1 MRPQD
6 THCQGHF
13 PCRLWRAVGIF
24 AAAMAN
30 YSHDR
35 IVPFKDSELGKKQQI
50 AEMFDK
56 IAFRYD
62 FLNRFLSG
70 GIDLYWRRRAIRELR
85 AGAAHVAAAEAGTA
99 DAAGDVATIGC
110 KDAAVLD
117 VATGTGDMAIMMAK
131 HLPGS
136 RITGVDISSGMLE
149 IGRQKVARL
158 QLEKKISLQQG
169 DSEAL
174 PFPDRHFD
182 AVTVAFGVRNFEHL
196 EKGIREMGRVL
207 KPGGKLIVLEFS
219 QPRTP
224 GIRQVYD
231 LYLRLVAPNIGRMI
245 SSSREA
251 YQYLNDS
258 VRAFP
263 EGESFIRIL
272 DDCGYVHTRLR
283 RLSFGICSLY
293 IGERAGDRN
302 GEKAGPCN

>member
-1 MRPQD
+1 
-6 THCQGHF
+6 
-13 PCRLWRAVGIF
+13 
-24 AAAMAN
+24 MAN

-70 GIDLYWRRRAIRELR
+70 GIDIYWRRRAIRELR
-85 AGAAHVAAAEAGTA
+85 GEA
-99 DAAGDVATIGC
+99 
-110 KDAAVLD
+110 DAAVLD

-158 QLEKKISLQQG
+158 QLEKKITLQQG

-174 PFPDRHFD
+174 PFPDGHFE

-196 EKGIREMGRVL
+196 EKGIHEMGRVL

-219 QPRTP
+219 KPRTP

-263 EGESFIRIL
+263 EGENFVRIL
-272 DDCGYVHTRLR
+272 DDCGYVRTRLR

-293 IGERAGDRN
+293 IGEKAGDRS
-302 GEKAGPCN
+302 GEKAASRN

>member
-1 MRPQD
+1 
-6 THCQGHF
+6 
-13 PCRLWRAVGIF
+13 
-24 AAAMAN
+24 MAN

-70 GIDLYWRRRAIRELR
+70 GIDIYWRRRAIRELR
-85 AGAAHVAAAEAGTA
+85 TGAGAARAEGGREGMARE
-99 DAAGDVATIGC
+99 GDVGATIAGA
-110 KDAAVLD
+110 DAAVLD
-117 VATGTGDMAIMMAK
+117 VATGTADMAIMMAK

-136 RITGVDISSGMLE
+136 RITGVDISSGMLD

-158 QLEKKISLQQG
+158 QLEKKITLQQA

-174 PFPDRHFD
+174 PFPDQHFD

-196 EKGIREMGRVL
+196 EQGIREMRRVL

-231 LYLRLVAPNIGRMI
+231 LYLRLVAPNIGRMV

-263 EGESFIRIL
+263 EGENFIRIL
-272 DDCGYVHTRLR
+272 DDCGYEHTRLR

-293 IGERAGDRN
+293 IGEKAGDR
-302 GEKAGPCN
+302 EKAAPRN

>member
-1 MRPQD
+1 
-6 THCQGHF
+6 
-13 PCRLWRAVGIF
+13 
-24 AAAMAN
+24 MAN

-70 GIDLYWRRRAIRELR
+70 GIDIYWRRRAIRELR
-85 AGAAHVAAAEAGTA
+85 GGVSREGAARPGAGGASANAA
-99 DAAGDVATIGC
+99 I
-110 KDAAVLD
+110 LD

-136 RITGVDISSGMLE
+136 RITGVDISSGMLD
-149 IGRQKVARL
+149 IGRQKVAKL
-158 QLEKKISLQQG
+158 QLEKTITLQQG

-174 PFPDRHFD
+174 PFPDRYFD
-182 AVTVAFGVRNFEHL
+182 AVTVAFGVRNFEQL
-196 EKGIREMGRVL
+196 EKGLREMGRVL

-219 QPRTP
+219 QPRTS

-263 EGESFIRIL
+263 EGQNFIRIL
-272 DDCGYVHTRLR
+272 DDCGYIQTRLR

-293 IGERAGDRN
+293 IGEKAEDRNAEKGGDRN
-302 GEKAGPCN
+302 G